1 MTRWV
6 SRLLAWL
13 ALLLRQRVS
22 RAVSLPPAAHEW
34 AGGVAPPARAWAT
47 CRGCTTVLVDRV
59 YRFDDASYCAA
70 CHEEVVELTP
80 DSEDE

>member
-1 MTRWV
+1 MARWV
-6 SRLLAWL
+6 FRLLAWL
-13 ALLLRQRVS
+13 AVLLRQRVS
-22 RAVSLPPAAHEW
+22 RAVSLPPAAPEW
-34 AGGVAPPARAWAT
+34 ASSVAPPARAWAM
-47 CRGCTTVLVDRV
+47 CRGCATALADRV

>member
-1 MTRWV
+1 MGRWV
-6 SRLLAWL
+6 LRLLAWL

-22 RAVSLPPAAHEW
+22 RAVSLPPAAPEW
-34 AGGVAPPARAWAT
+34 ASAATPARAWAM
-47 CRGCTTVLVDRV
+47 CRGCTTALVDRV